1 MSILKQELITEANT
15 EQAVLEK
22 FINVPGLQHLAE
34 NIFLNLKYQDLEAYR
49 KVNRSFQCFLV
60 QLMENPL
67 FWLEK
72 FIRGGMSKQNQK
84 DWLEIIQMT
93 RDTKVGE
100 VILMYFKL
108 NFKIGRLVDFDVPCY
123 IKKDNLEKYSEI
135 IVKLEKETVSID
147 IWKSK
152 HYRQPLHNVSQDYYS
167 DEIVKSL
174 YNFVN
179 NPEDE
184 DRPATLIY
192 WAAKNGHTDI
202 VQILAPLTDDP
213 NSEVDIECPFNSPP
227 IHEAARNGHSEIVKL
242 LCPLTD
248 DPNSSSNTDESTP
261 IHEVATEGH
270 IEIVKYLAPL
280 TDNPN
285 SPDING
291 TTPSSITRIAEI
303 RRFLETFNNSKK
315 RKIRSSTKPSKKR
328 AKKN

>member
-1 MSILKQELITEANT
+1 MSILKQEIITEANT

-49 KVNRSFQCFLV
+49 KVNRSFQCFLD

-72 FIRGGMSKQNQK
+72 FIRQGMSKKNQM

-108 NFKIGRLVDFDVPCY
+108 IFIIGRLVDFDVPCY

-174 YNFVN
+174 YNFVK

-192 WAAKNGHTDI
+192 WAAKNGHADI
-202 VQILAPLTDDP
+202 VQILAPLTDNP
-213 NSEVDIECPFNSPP
+213 NAPNKNGETP
-227 IHEAARNGHSEIVKL
+227 IIWAARYGHTENVKIL
-242 LCPLTD
+242 
-248 DPNSSSNTDESTP
+248 
-261 IHEVATEGH
+261 V
-270 IEIVKYLAPL
+270 PL

-285 SPDING
+285 SQCP
-291 TTPSSITRIAEI
+291 
-303 RRFLETFNNSKK
+303 K
-315 RKIRSSTKPSKKR
+315 
-328 AKKN
+328 